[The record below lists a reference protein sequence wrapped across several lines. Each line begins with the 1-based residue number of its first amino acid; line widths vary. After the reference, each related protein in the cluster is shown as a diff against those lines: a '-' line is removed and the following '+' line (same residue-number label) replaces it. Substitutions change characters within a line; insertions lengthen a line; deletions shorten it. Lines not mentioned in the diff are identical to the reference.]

1 MEKTVEQTLLERR
14 SIRRYQ
20 YDQVSDADMEFIYAA
35 IRNTPTS
42 YNGQQFSV
50 IDISDNDLK
59 EHLYEI
65 TGQKQIKTC
74 SHFLVFVADYH
85 KMELAWK
92 AKRIA
97 PTDFPATADGY
108 TVGVIDASLALM
120 SALVAAESRGIGT
133 CPIGYIRTAD
143 PEKVAKLLKLPK
155 GVCLVCGLAL
165 GLPRELPDLKPK
177 QPVELIVHRNTYR
190 SDDLTP
196 ELLQYD
202 SQVRRY
208 NASRAGGTSDN
219 DWVSHITD
227 YYREGEKYNILAAAR
242 AQGFLTEQN

>member
-1 MEKTVEQTLLERR
+1 M
-14 SIRRYQ
+14 
-20 YDQVSDADMEFIYAA
+20 
-35 IRNTPTS
+35 
-42 YNGQQFSV
+42 
-50 IDISDNDLK
+50 
-59 EHLYEI
+59 
-65 TGQKQIKTC
+65 
-74 SHFLVFVADYH
+74 
-85 KMELAWK
+85 
-92 AKRIA
+92 
-97 PTDFPATADGY
+97 
-108 TVGVIDASLALM
+108 
-120 SALVAAESRGIGT
+120 
-133 CPIGYIRTAD
+133 
-143 PEKVAKLLKLPK
+143 
-155 GVCLVCGLAL
+155 